1 MILEEK
7 EIEDTKHRL
16 GNKMIIINLQ
26 LGDVIK
32 ITTDDSSIHNE
43 YYIEYINREKIK
55 AIQTN
60 SLEKI
65 DFIIDEQYELNY
77 NGVKV
82 EGQIALIYRQ
92 KEQGFARQNKLLVD
106 TWISIHFEI
115 NDEKKNIIGQI
126 VDLPEYLDMITILT
140 YPEKETLYINF
151 NYEGLSDHLHIHSIK
166 IISSPYTNE
175 EFFEM
180 VPDIETINEEMDW
193 EREQHPGSPPILEL
207 GKMVALG
214 RIEDIVYY
222 VNADESQF
230 RYDLE
235 TQKNDLLNNMLSKLP
250 KAQRTVEE
258 LSNIALIIERYR
270 QLRQEFSVFDG
281 YGNITGFIQK
291 GAKWKPLVKNLL
303 SFERPL
309 YWIIPVGTQTKVLN
323 LSLPEINEEGEEGTS
338 ILPAYDEYKNI
349 YVNSNEPSKEL
360 NAIIQEFKNGPNI
373 ENRYVKMLQQ
383 LYRYYLPFQYNLQRS
398 NILTTI
404 PIIKPNINVM
414 INNGDDFS
422 SNVVETLIA
431 KMGGSQTVS
440 FNVKDL
446 KYVNG
451 VYLNEDM
458 VIHASK
464 ITSDIRMTYTRE
476 KVNNTRDHI
485 DLISILTLPDQVIQF
500 SRVNL
505 PGTNIMKKAEL
516 GNTYI
521 HFSEIFK
528 RNMNNENL
536 IQTIHLDNL
545 DNEEN
550 VLKLEK
556 MYENT
561 SFIGK
566 KKLMNYVTNTTIETE
581 KNKQIYETYL
591 NLMIP
596 QSKLLFNLVKKYID
610 GRMSVMDVISYMEPF
625 LIYSTDIS
633 FKFYEVIKQFV
644 DNKCREYKRQLK
656 NKNILFHKLREH
668 IVKLNKTVYR
678 TNICCKLIDIIEEDE
693 LFQDYGLFGIETD
706 SSKIMRTVYPLSS
719 ELLNYLTKIDYHRL
733 LSYKMIDTK
742 LLVHEKTNEMIQIQ
756 EARAQQLEEK
766 SREDNC
772 NEKYV
777 IAKVYNN
784 ETDLKRDDGIS
795 PIYYDRELNTGQS
808 CERDITEQEV
818 EENDIAVL
826 YQKGEVQFQYYRRK
840 GDKWRLDNNID
851 SSVFSG
857 DLLCALRENCIQ
869 SARDGNNCINM
880 DMVRMNITRKNIE
893 NVKNEFDRSMSG
905 QEKILTEEVNQQF
918 YYYKKILPKIIRIEK
933 NKQFGNYQ
941 YTKYKLGEKMKK
953 EILREDEVIQSPYL
967 TLREVIL
974 GQSNFDKKQR
984 DIITF
989 KEQMTMTLNGNSSDP
1004 DYQYWF
1010 YCNKTNTKLLPKF
1023 IYDIAYTY
1031 INDSE
1036 NYVSLI
1042 DRICQTQGKI
1052 SDDGDKWVDKY
1063 SGYTIKNI
1071 DYDVDEGYEGGF
1083 RVSSR
1088 AKLESDTMPSEEVD
1102 IIVDDVKTQGKEN
1115 PIYMKYVYYKTII
1128 HVIDVLSKLLRVSL
1142 DGSTQ
1147 NEFIA
1152 NVVYQLM
1159 SKISSKEQ
1167 FIKANENKEKAYGT
1181 EEYTKY
1187 VNRNLLFY
1195 TLAVYIVAL
1204 QTNIPTIKINGHPY
1218 TMSEYPLQPDGSKET
1233 FYYIIRTLL
1242 KEKSLDDTPWTAIF
1256 HKSKEK
1262 VKTMKFEKVIEI
1274 FGSIEGPV
1282 ITLPMVIYRSE
1293 NKTTYLESSQD
1304 TRKEEDIYSIS
1315 RWTQFLPP
1323 LFDVHLKY
1331 NIENISPE
1339 FKKSMFQKIHIGDIK
1354 QAEDINVLR
1363 GKIILFS
1370 IGLFVSIQ
1378 QIVNNEPLVLE
1389 STSGRYYLENSC
1401 CNSSVIGETVIE
1413 YFSNKNR
1420 NVDKYI
1426 TDAKYIQNIL
1436 TDIKELTKSP
1446 FLFSRENRKNIY
1458 PPISHNF
1465 NEQTIY
1471 MAFISYCN
1479 FQSLKPMNDRLKQL
1493 CQCKQKPAAFNI
1505 NDTIQEKIAKIKASG
1520 KNYNNEDLVA
1530 LLKYVGENNIISIH
1544 IENGKQMNPY
1554 EMMKFVLDD
1563 DVLEKYSKIELETQ
1577 LDLEKRGTVLE
1588 MPSLLQK
1595 ISDWLGKRNIVDVY
1609 DDKIKSS
1616 DRNELLDDIIREN
1629 TQLKNKIFSKIKK
1642 KQLREDNA
1650 RSKFEKLFT
1659 TDNQQLYNTVKFIQY
1674 YIYFFSSICP
1684 KMLIDYKF
1692 DKVSSNLFS
1701 NNVPLYQG
1709 LSLLDNNQVTKMTEK
1724 YYQSLIQFYN
1734 KNEDNLF
1741 LVQQKEGEC
1750 GSWFCELLS
1759 RVRELTMPIV
1769 SMMRYTPILSNID
1782 KTMPILDETIAL
1794 SLLEYY
1800 LLKVFDTYREI
1811 YNEMNIDNEKVYN
1824 DLIDSFV
1831 GLMIEHKIT
1840 ISYTYQSVVDIE
1852 FKSREIE
1859 KYLMT
1864 DRLKDMVASERKVD
1878 NLLKKHK
1885 IGLWGIGLRKEFFK
1899 YSTHLDKHEEQY
1911 VKELEK
1917 VEAHMRQQN
1926 KLQGIKTNITQEM
1939 LLEMF
1944 EESMIEDIKK
1954 QLYMEETD
1962 GAVRKSRGALL
1973 QTEDGD
1979 GDGDLDEDLIVDDY
1993 EYDSDDDDHNG
2004 YNRDS

>member
-1 MILEEK
+1 MILEEEK
-7 EIEDTKHRL
+7 IEDTKHRL

-32 ITTDDSSIHNE
+32 ITTDDSSVENE

-55 AIQTN
+55 AIQTK

-77 NGVKV
+77 NGIKV

-106 TWISIHFEI
+106 TWISIQFKI
-115 NDEKKNIIGQI
+115 NDETKSIIGQI

-140 YPEKETLYINF
+140 YPEKETIYINF
-151 NYEGLSDHLHIHSIK
+151 NYEGLSDELHIHSIK

-193 EREQHPGSPPILEL
+193 EREHSGTPPILEL

-214 RIEDIVYY
+214 RVEDIVYY

-250 KAQRTVEE
+250 KSQRTVEE

-281 YGNITGFIQK
+281 YGNINGFIQK

-309 YWIIPVGTQTKVLN
+309 YWIMPVGTQTKVLN
-323 LSLPEINEEGEEGTS
+323 LSLPEINDGEEEKEGTA
-338 ILPAYDEYKNI
+338 ILPTYDEYQNI
-349 YVNSNEPSKEL
+349 YVNSNDPSKEL
-360 NAIIQEFKNGPNI
+360 SAIIQEFKNGPNI
-373 ENRYVKMLQQ
+373 ENRYVKMIQQ
-383 LYRYYLPFQYNLQRS
+383 LYRYYLPFQYNLKRS

-404 PIIKPNINVM
+404 PIMTPNMTVM
-414 INNGDDFS
+414 INNGDDFR
-422 SNVVETLIA
+422 SNVVETMIA

-476 KVNNTRDHI
+476 KVNNTKDHI

-505 PGTNIMKKAEL
+505 PGTNIMKKSEL
-516 GNTYI
+516 GYIYI

-550 VLKLEK
+550 VSKLEK

-581 KNKQIYETYL
+581 KNKQIYEKYL

-596 QSKLLFNLVKKYID
+596 QSKILFNLVKKYID

-625 LIYSTDIS
+625 LIYSSDVS

-644 DNKCREYKRQLK
+644 DTKSREYKRQLK
-656 NKNILFHKLREH
+656 NKNYLFHKLREH
-668 IVKLNKTVYR
+668 IVKLNKSVYR
-678 TNICCKLIDIIEEDE
+678 KDVSSKLIDIIEGDE
-693 LFQDYGLFGIETD
+693 VFQDYGIFGIETNR
-706 SSKIMRTVYPLSS
+706 SKTDTVYPLSS

-756 EARAQQLEEK
+756 EARIQQLEEK
-766 SREDNC
+766 GLEDDNC
-772 NEKYV
+772 NQKYV

-784 ETDLKRDDGIS
+784 ETDLKRDNGVS
-795 PIYYDRELNTGQS
+795 PIYYDRELNTGES
-808 CERDITEQEV
+808 CERDITEREV

-826 YQKGEVQFQYYRRK
+826 YQKEDVQFQYYRRK

-869 SARDGNNCINM
+869 SARDSNNCMNM
-880 DMVRMNITRKNIE
+880 DMVRINITKKNIE
-893 NVKNEFDRSMSG
+893 NVKDEFDRSMSG
-905 QEKILTEEVNQQF
+905 QEKMLMEEVNQQF
-918 YYYKKILPKIIRIEK
+918 YYYKNILPKVIRIEK
-933 NKQFGNYQ
+933 NKQFGNYE
-941 YTKYKLGEKMKK
+941 YKRYLLGEKMKK
-953 EILREDEVIQSPYL
+953 EILSGDEVIQSPYL
-967 TLREVIL
+967 SLREVIL
-974 GQSNFDKKQR
+974 GQTNFDKKQR

-1004 DYQYWF
+1004 DSHYWF

-1088 AKLESDTMPSEEVD
+1088 AKLDSDKMPTEEVD

-1115 PIYMKYVYYKTII
+1115 PIYMKYAYYKTII

-1147 NEFIA
+1147 NDFIA
-1152 NVVYQLM
+1152 NIIYQLM
-1159 SKISSKEQ
+1159 SKINTKEQ
-1167 FIKANENKEKAYGT
+1167 FIKANEGKEKTYGT
-1181 EEYTKY
+1181 EEYMKY
-1187 VNRNLLFY
+1187 VNMNLLFY

-1204 QTNIPTIKINGHPY
+1204 QTNVPTIKINGHPY
-1218 TMSEYPLQPDGSKET
+1218 TMSEYPLQPDGNKET
-1233 FYYIIRTLL
+1233 FYYIIRTIL
-1242 KEKSLDDTPWTAIF
+1242 KEKSLDDVPWTVLF
-1256 HKSKEK
+1256 HKSKDK
-1262 VKTMKFEKVIEI
+1262 VKSMKFEKVIEI
-1274 FGSIEGPV
+1274 YDKIEGLV
-1282 ITLPMVIYRSE
+1282 ITNPMVIYRSE
-1293 NKTTYLESSQD
+1293 KKTAYLESSKD
-1304 TRKEEDIYSIS
+1304 TRKEEEDVYSIS

-1339 FKKSMFQKIHIGDIK
+1339 FKKSLFQKIHIGDIK
-1354 QAEDINVLR
+1354 QVEDINVLR

-1378 QIVNNEPLVLE
+1378 QIVNNESLVLE

-1401 CNSSVIGETVIE
+1401 CNSSIIGETVIE

-1426 TDAKYIQNIL
+1426 TDAKYIQNMLI
-1436 TDIKELTKSP
+1436 DIRELTMSP

-1458 PPISHNF
+1458 PPISPVF

-1493 CQCKQKPAAFNI
+1493 CQCKQKPTAFNI

-1530 LLKYVGENNIISIH
+1530 LLKYVGENNIIPIH

-1563 DVLEKYSKIELETQ
+1563 DVLEKYSQ
-1577 LDLEKRGTVLE
+1577 LDLEKRGTTYE
-1588 MPSLLQK
+1588 TPSLLQK
-1595 ISDWLGKRNIVDVY
+1595 ISDWLGKRNIHDAY
-1609 DDKIKSS
+1609 DDKIKSA
-1616 DRNELLDDIIREN
+1616 DRNDLLDDIIREN

-1642 KQLREDNA
+1642 KQIREDNVRA
-1650 RSKFEKLFT
+1650 KFEKLFT
-1659 TDNQQLYNTVKFIQY
+1659 TDNQQLYNTVTFIQH

-1684 KMLIDYKF
+1684 KMLTDYKF

-1701 NNVPLYQG
+1701 YNVPAYQG
-1709 LSLLDNNQVTKMTEK
+1709 LSVADNNQVTKMTEK

-1741 LVQQKEGEC
+1741 LVQQREGEC

-1759 RVRELTMPIV
+1759 RVRELTIPIV
-1769 SMMRYTPILSNID
+1769 SMMRFTPILSNID
-1782 KTMPILDETIAL
+1782 KSMPILDETISL

-1824 DLIDSFV
+1824 DLIDSFIT
-1831 GLMIEHKIT
+1831 LMIEHKIT
-1840 ISYTYQSVVDIE
+1840 ISYSYQSVVDIE

-1917 VEAHMRQQN
+1917 VEAHMRQQH
-1926 KLQGIKTNITQEM
+1926 KLHGIKTDITQEM

-1954 QLYMEETD
+1954 QLYSEERE
-1962 GAVRKSRGALL
+1962 GIVRKSRGALL
-1973 QTEDGD
+1973 QAEDEELNGD
-1979 GDGDLDEDLIVDDY
+1979 FDEDLIVDDY